1 MGSSWLL
8 ECFPVVGAE
17 AAIATSAAPG
27 YGRAVPSVLISGAS
41 RGIGRAT
48 TLRLARAGWT
58 VYATVRQAADG
69 EELVAE
75 AGQQVHPLRLDV
87 TDDEQ
92 IAALGAALP
101 ERLDAIV
108 NNAGIVVSGPLES
121 LSATDLRE
129 QFDVNVVGAVA
140 LTNLVLPRLRA
151 ARGRI
156 VFVSSLSG
164 IVSTPMTGAYN
175 ASKFAIEAIAD
186 AWRLELRQ
194 WGIKVILVEPA
205 MTDTDLWRN
214 APETLEA
221 EAAAMSDEHR
231 DLYSEHLAGMRKTIP
246 KIQKLAKPVDT
257 VVTTIERALTAT
269 RPKAR
274 YPVGVD
280 VRVQAALSG
289 VTPARVMDAVNGKL
303 TGTPAAK

>member
-1 MGSSWLL
+1 M
-8 ECFPVVGAE
+8 
-17 AAIATSAAPG
+17 
-27 YGRAVPSVLISGAS
+27 PSVLISGAS

-58 VYATVRQAADG
+58 VYATVRKAADG

-75 AGQQVHPLRLDV
+75 AGHQVHPLQLDV
-87 TDDEQ
+87 TDDAQ
-92 IAALGAALP
+92 IAALGEALP
-101 ERLDAIV
+101 ERLDALV

-121 LSATDLRE
+121 LSADELRE
-129 QFDVNVVGAVA
+129 QFEVNVVGAVA
-140 LTNLVLPRLRA
+140 LTNAVLPRLRIA
-151 ARGRI
+151 QGRI

-164 IVSTPMTGAYN
+164 LVSTPMTGAYN

-186 AWRLELRQ
+186 AWRLELRP
-194 WGIKVILVEPA
+194 WGVKVALVEPA

-221 EAAAMSDEHR
+221 EVAAMSDEHR
-231 DLYSEHLAGMRKTIP
+231 ELYGEHLAGMRRAVP
-246 KIQKLAKPVDT
+246 KIQKMAKPVDT
-257 VVTTIERALTAT
+257 VTATIERALTAT

-280 VRVQAALSG
+280 VKVQAALSG
-289 VTPARVMDAVNGKL
+289 VTPSRVMDAVNGRL
-303 TGTPAAK
+303 TGTPSSKR

>member
-1 MGSSWLL
+1 M
-8 ECFPVVGAE
+8 
-17 AAIATSAAPG
+17 
-27 YGRAVPSVLISGAS
+27 PSVLISGAG

-58 VYATVRQAADG
+58 VYATVRQPTDG
-69 EELVAE
+69 ETLVAE
-75 AGQQVHPLRLDV
+75 AVGGAVHPLTLDV
-87 TDDEQ
+87 TDDDQ
-92 IAALGAALP
+92 IAALPDALP

-121 LSATDLRE
+121 LSADDLRE
-129 QFDVNVVGAVA
+129 QFEVNVVGAVA
-140 LTNLVLPRLRA
+140 LTNAVLPRLRA

-175 ASKFAIEAIAD
+175 ASKFALEAIAD
-186 AWRLELRQ
+186 AWRLELRR
-194 WGIKVILVEPA
+194 WGIEVVLVEPA

-214 APETLEA
+214 AEETLETGVA
-221 EAAAMSDEHR
+221 EMSPEHRALYDEHLTGLR
-231 DLYSEHLAGMRKTIP
+231 RTIP
-246 KIQKLAKPVDT
+246 RIQKLAKPVDT
-257 VVTTIERALTAT
+257 VAVAIERALTAS

-280 VRVQAALSG
+280 VRAQVALSG

-303 TGTPAAK
+303 TGTPRRAAG

>member
-1 MGSSWLL
+1 
-8 ECFPVVGAE
+8 
-17 AAIATSAAPG
+17 
-27 YGRAVPSVLISGAS
+27 VPSVLISGAS

-48 TLRLARAGWT
+48 ALRLARAGWT

-75 AGQQVHPLRLDV
+75 AAGGDVHALQLDV
-87 TDDEQ
+87 SDDAH
-92 IAALGAALP
+92 IAAVGEALP
-101 ERLDAIV
+101 ERLDAVV

-121 LSATDLRE
+121 LSADELRE
-129 QFDVNVVGAVA
+129 QFEVNVVGAVA
-140 LTNLVLPRLRA
+140 LTNAVLPRLRA

-164 IVSTPMTGAYN
+164 RVSTPMTGAYN

-186 AWRLELRQ
+186 AWRLELRP
-194 WGIKVILVEPA
+194 WGIDVVLVEPA
-205 MTDTDLWRN
+205 MTDTDLWRK

-221 EAAAMSDEHR
+221 EAATMSDEHR
-231 DLYSEHLAGMRKTIP
+231 ELYAEHLNGMRKTIP
-246 KIQKLAKPVDT
+246 KIQKMAKPVDT
-257 VVTTIERALTAT
+257 VTAAIEKALTTAK
-269 RPKAR
+269 PKAR

-289 VTPARVMDAVNGKL
+289 VTPARVMDALNGRL
-303 TGTPAAK
+303 TGTPAKR

>member
-1 MGSSWLL
+1 VS
-8 ECFPVVGAE
+8 
-17 AAIATSAAPG
+17 
-27 YGRAVPSVLISGAS
+27 SVLISGAS

-48 TLRLARAGWT
+48 ALRLARAGWT
-58 VYATVRQAADG
+58 VYATVRNPADG

-75 AGQQVHPLRLDV
+75 AAGGQLVPLQLDV
-87 TDDEQ
+87 TSDEQ
-92 IAALGAALP
+92 IAALDQALP

-108 NNAGIVVSGPLES
+108 NNAGIVVSGPLET
-121 LSATDLRE
+121 LSADDLRE
-129 QFDVNVVGAVA
+129 QFEVNVVGAVA

-186 AWRLELRQ
+186 AWRLELRP
-194 WGIKVILVEPA
+194 WGVKVVLVQPA
-205 MTDTDLWRN
+205 MTDTDLWRK

-221 EAAAMSDEHR
+221 EAAEMSAEHR
-231 DLYSEHLAGMRKTIP
+231 DLYGDHVEGMRRTIP
-246 KIQKLAKPVDT
+246 RIQKMAKPVDG
-257 VVTTIERALTAT
+257 VAAAIERALTAS
-269 RPKAR
+269 RPRAR

-289 VTPARVMDAVNGKL
+289 VTPDRVKDAAFGRL
-303 TGTPAAK
+303 TGMPGRKP

>member
-1 MGSSWLL
+1 
-8 ECFPVVGAE
+8 
-17 AAIATSAAPG
+17 
-27 YGRAVPSVLISGAS
+27 VPSVLITGAG

-48 TLRLARAGWT
+48 ALRLARAGWT
-58 VYATVRQAADG
+58 VYGTVRQEADG
-69 EELVAE
+69 AELVAAA
-75 AGQQVHPLRLDV
+75 AGREVHPLQLDV
-87 TDDEQ
+87 TDDAG
-92 IAALGAALP
+92 IAALGASLP

-121 LSATDLRE
+121 LSADDLRE
-129 QFDVNVVGAVA
+129 QFEVNVVGAVA
-140 LTNLVLPRLRA
+140 LTNAVLPRLRA
-151 ARGRI
+151 SRGRI

-194 WGIKVILVEPA
+194 WGVKVVLVEPA

-231 DLYSEHLAGMRKTIP
+231 DLYGGHLAGMRRTIP

-257 VVTTIERALTAT
+257 VAAAIERALTAAK
-269 RPKAR
+269 PKAR

-280 VRVQAALSG
+280 VRIQAALSG
-289 VTPARVMDAVNGKL
+289 VTPTRVSDAVNGKL
-303 TGTPAAK
+303 TGTPTAPRHPPHRSNSSV

>member
-1 MGSSWLL
+1 M
-8 ECFPVVGAE
+8 P
-17 AAIATSAAPG
+17 T
-27 YGRAVPSVLISGAS
+27 VLISGAS

-48 TLRLARAGWT
+48 ALRLARAGWT

-75 AGQQVHPLRLDV
+75 AAAVTALQLDV
-87 TDDEQ
+87 TSDEQ
-92 IAALGAALP
+92 IAALGEALP
-101 ERLDAIV
+101 ERLDAVV
-108 NNAGIVVSGPLES
+108 NNAGIVVSGPLET
-121 LSATDLRE
+121 LSAADVRE
-129 QFDVNVVGAVA
+129 QFEVNVVGAVA

-194 WGIKVILVEPA
+194 WGIKVILIEPA

-221 EAAAMSDEHR
+221 EAAEMSDEHR
-231 DLYSEHLAGMRKTIP
+231 GLYAEHLDGMRRTVP
-246 KIQKLAKPVDT
+246 RIQKMAKPVEG
-257 VVTTIERALTAT
+257 VAAAIERALTTA
-269 RPKAR
+269 RPRAR
-274 YPVGVD
+274 YPIGVD

-289 VTPARVMDAVNGKL
+289 VTPDRVKDAAFGRL
-303 TGTPAAK
+303 TGTPSSKS

>member
-1 MGSSWLL
+1 
-8 ECFPVVGAE
+8 
-17 AAIATSAAPG
+17 
-27 YGRAVPSVLISGAS
+27 VPSVLISGAS

-58 VYATVRQAADG
+58 VYATVRKAADG

-75 AGQQVHPLRLDV
+75 AGHQVHPLQLDV
-87 TDDEQ
+87 TDDAQ
-92 IAALGAALP
+92 IAALGEALP
-101 ERLDAIV
+101 ERLDALV

-121 LSATDLRE
+121 LSADELRE
-129 QFDVNVVGAVA
+129 QFEVNVVGAVA
-140 LTNLVLPRLRA
+140 LTNAVLPRLRIA
-151 ARGRI
+151 QGRI

-164 IVSTPMTGAYN
+164 LVSTPMTGAYN

-186 AWRLELRQ
+186 AWRLELRP
-194 WGIKVILVEPA
+194 WGVKVALVEPA

-221 EAAAMSDEHR
+221 EVAAMSDEHR
-231 DLYSEHLAGMRKTIP
+231 ELYGEHLAGMRRAVP
-246 KIQKLAKPVDT
+246 KIQKMAKPVDT
-257 VVTTIERALTAT
+257 VTATIERALTAT

-280 VRVQAALSG
+280 VKVQAALSG
-289 VTPARVMDAVNGKL
+289 VTPSRVMDAVNGRL
-303 TGTPAAK
+303 TGTPSSKR